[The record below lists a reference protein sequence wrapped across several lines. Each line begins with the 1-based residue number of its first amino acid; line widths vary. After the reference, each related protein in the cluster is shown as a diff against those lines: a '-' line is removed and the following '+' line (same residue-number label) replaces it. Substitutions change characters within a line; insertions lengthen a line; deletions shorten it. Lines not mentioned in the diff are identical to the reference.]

1 MSCQPPDMMEAFL
14 GKWKLDTDAN
24 EGTDE
29 FMAVAGVPDEMKEK
43 IAEME
48 QTCLLREVPDEPEK
62 FFMKYE
68 CGEVRVNKFVNSDG
82 Q

>member
-1 MSCQPPDMMEAFL
+1 
-14 GKWKLDTDAN
+14 
-24 EGTDE
+24 
-29 FMAVAGVPDEMKEK
+29 MAVAGVPDEMKEK

-68 CGEVRVNKFVNSDG
+68 CGEVRIKTSTFFGVLRNKFLNFSCSQWRTVSSWEWSTRCTTR
-82 Q
+82 